1 MRLST
6 SEAGIE
12 GRVVGITRYES
23 GSRTAAT
30 VLDEARRLVEP
41 AYRSSL
47 DRIAPPIRMIV
58 GYHAGWLDATGR
70 PSKQVGKSIRPALVL
85 ASAKAVAAAEP
96 PQGVTE
102 AVAVELVH
110 DFSLLQDDLIDGD
123 EQRRNRRSAWSVF
136 GERGAQL
143 AGDALLAM
151 AINEMVGRPGITL
164 LSKALDA
171 LCNEQCAD
179 IESEQ
184 RETVDESLAMIES
197 KTAALLSCACE
208 MGAIAGGADP
218 AQARA
223 LAEFGH
229 HLGIAFQ
236 LIDDMLGIW
245 GNPSMTGKPLY
256 PDLANRRKSPPI
268 ARALDSPGPTAD
280 ALRELYR
287 DVGRDAET
295 LHRIACLIELT
306 GAREWARREA
316 QRQLAAALDCL
327 TEVSANNATEDLRL
341 LAAMMTSRSA

>member
-1 MRLST
+1 M

-12 GRVVGITRYES
+12 GQVVGITRYES
-23 GSRTAAT
+23 GSRTAAA

-70 PSKQVGKSIRPALVL
+70 PSKKVGKSIRPALVL
-85 ASAKAVAAAEP
+85 ASAKAVAATEA
-96 PQGVTE
+96 PQGVAE

-110 DFSLLQDDLIDGD
+110 DFALLHDDLTDGD
-123 EQRRNRRSAWSVF
+123 EQRNRRSAWSAY

-171 LCNEQCAD
+171 LCNAPSAD
-179 IESEQ
+179 IESAHCEP
-184 RETVDESLAMIES
+184 VDLDESLAVLES

-218 AQARA
+218 EQARA

-236 LIDDMLGIW
+236 LINDILGIW

-256 PDLANRRKSPPI
+256 PDLANRKKSPPI
-268 ARALDSPGPTAD
+268 SRALDSTGPTAD
-280 ALRELYR
+280 VLRELYR
-287 DVGRDAET
+287 EAGRDHET

-306 GAREWARREA
+306 GAREWAEREA
-316 QRQLAAALDCL
+316 DRQLDAALDCL
-327 TEVSANNATEDLRL
+327 TGLSADDATEDLRL

>member
-1 MRLST
+1 M
-6 SEAGIE
+6 
-12 GRVVGITRYES
+12 GITRYES

-30 VLDEARRLVEP
+30 VLDEAKRLVEP

-70 PSKQVGKSIRPALVL
+70 PSKQVGKSVRSALVL

-96 PQGVTE
+96 PQGVAE

-110 DFSLLQDDLIDGD
+110 DFSLLHDDLLDGD
-123 EQRRNRRSAWSVF
+123 EQWRNRRTAWSVF

-164 LSKALDA
+164 LSKALVA
-171 LCNEQCAD
+171 LCNGPSAD
-179 IESEQ
+179 IDSEHH
-184 RETVDESLAMIES
+184 EPVGLDESLAMIES

-218 AQARA
+218 EQASA
-223 LAEFGH
+223 LADFGH

-236 LIDDMLGIW
+236 LIDDVLGIW
-245 GNPSMTGKPLY
+245 GNPGVTGKSLY
-256 PDLANRRKSPPI
+256 PDLANRKKSSPI
-268 ARALDSPGPTAD
+268 ARALDSTGPTAD
-280 ALRELYR
+280 VLRELYR
-287 DVGRDAET
+287 DAGRDHET

-306 GAREWARREA
+306 GAREWAEREA
-316 QRQLAAALDCL
+316 DRQLGAALDCL
-327 TEVSANNATEDLRL
+327 TGIAADEATEDLRL
-341 LAAMMTSRSA
+341 LAAMMTSRPA

>member
-30 VLDEARRLVEP
+30 VLDEAKRLVEP

-85 ASAKAVAAAEP
+85 ASAKAVASAEP

-110 DFSLLQDDLIDGD
+110 DFSLLHDDLTDGD
-123 EQRRNRRSAWSVF
+123 EQRRNRRSAWSVY

-171 LCNEQCAD
+171 LCNEKSAD
-179 IESEQ
+179 IESEH
-184 RETVDESLAMIES
+184 RETVDESLAVIES

-208 MGAIAGGADP
+208 MGAIAGGADQE
-218 AQARA
+218 QARA

-245 GNPSMTGKPLY
+245 GNPSVTGKPLY
-256 PDLANRRKSPPI
+256 PDLANRKKSPPI
-268 ARALDSPGPTAD
+268 ARALDSTGPTAD

-287 DVGRDAET
+287 DVGRDTET

-306 GAREWARREA
+306 GAREWAEREA
-316 QRQLAAALDCL
+316 QRELDAALDCL
-327 TEVSANNATEDLRL
+327 TSVSADDATEDLRL

>member
-1 MRLST
+1 M
-6 SEAGIE
+6 
-12 GRVVGITRYES
+12 GITRYES
-23 GSRTAAT
+23 GSRTAAA

-58 GYHAGWLDATGR
+58 GYHADWLDATGQ

-85 ASAKAVAAAEP
+85 ASAKAVAATKQ
-96 PQGVTE
+96 PQGVAE
-102 AVAVELVH
+102 AVAVELMH
-110 DFSLLQDDLIDGD
+110 DFALLHDDLLDGD
-123 EQRRNRRSAWSVF
+123 EHWRNRRSAWSVY

-164 LSKALDA
+164 LSKALGA
-171 LCNEQCAD
+171 LCHEPPAEVEPD
-179 IESEQ
+179 HHEPVGLE
-184 RETVDESLAMIES
+184 ESLAIIES

-218 AQARA
+218 EQARA

-236 LIDDMLGIW
+236 LLDDVLGIW
-245 GNPSMTGKPLY
+245 GNPSVSGKPHL
-256 PDLANRRKSPPI
+256 PDLANRKKSSPI
-268 ARALDSPGPTAD
+268 ARALDSTGPTAD
-280 ALRELYR
+280 VLRELYR
-287 DVGRDAET
+287 EAGRDHET

-306 GAREWARREA
+306 GAREWAEREA
-316 QRQLAAALDCL
+316 DRQLDAALDCL
-327 TEVSANNATEDLRL
+327 TGVSEDDATEDLRL
-341 LAAMMTSRSA
+341 LATMMASRSV